1 MRCCKEALAGQQIQ
15 ALTGCERKCRT
26 PRFLRR
32 TSSSQ
37 SLATG
42 SASASPHLRPA
53 LKRASYSGA
62 SSSFTEPSRLAHSTL
77 RRSSSFPRSHDL
89 KRTLSLSDLV
99 ASEPGALSRGPS
111 ADLRGAAESESAP
124 RLPSEP
130 SQSSQ

>member
-1 MRCCKEALAGQQIQ
+1 M
-15 ALTGCERKCRT
+15 

-37 SLATG
+37 SLAPG
-42 SASASPHLRPA
+42 SACASPRLRPA

-89 KRTLSLSDLV
+89 KRTLSLGDLA
-99 ASEPGALSRGPS
+99 ASEPEAPARGPTAHPS
-111 ADLRGAAESESAP
+111 AAAVLGGAPQLVSE
-124 RLPSEP
+124 
-130 SQSSQ
+130 QS